1 MSTIFTSNLVILKL
15 FQKIV
20 FDNYLIN
27 QLHFYVENRL
37 LFVVTIQKKE
47 IPFLELSK
55 NIFKFSFVNDF
66 VSALLPVFMCI
77 FFLKS
82 KTFCYYEI
90 YLRSTLESCIKSFYL
105 FWRTNTI
112 NWFSNTKD
120 DYHRKKNYFT
130 YNEL

>member
-15 FQKIV
+15 FQQIV
-20 FDNYLIN
+20 FNNYLIN
-27 QLHFYVENRL
+27 QLHFYIENRL
-37 LFVVTIQKKE
+37 LFVWTIQKKE

-66 VSALLPVFMCI
+66 ESALLPVFMCI

-82 KTFCYYEI
+82 KKFCYYEI
-90 YLRSTLESCIKSFYL
+90 YLRSTLESCMKSFHL

-120 DYHRKKNYFT
+120 DYHRKKKLLT
-130 YNEL
+130 SNEL

>member
-15 FQKIV
+15 FQQIV
-20 FDNYLIN
+20 FNNYLIN
-27 QLHFYVENRL
+27 QLHFYIENRL
-37 LFVVTIQKKE
+37 LFVWTIQKKE

-66 VSALLPVFMCI
+66 ESALLPVFMCI

-82 KTFCYYEI
+82 EKFCYYEI
-90 YLRSTLESCIKSFYL
+90 YLRSTLESCMKSFHL

-120 DYHRKKNYFT
+120 DYHRKKKLLT
-130 YNEL
+130 SNEL